1 MRKDTSGSEKIT
13 SVAALLAAAFFWGTT
28 FVAQSLSAGSVGTFT
43 FLALRNILGTIIVSG
58 MIVIRKGLAKGNEK
72 GAEEKQPFGPVLF
85 AGICCGVC
93 LFLGSALQQYGIELY
108 VRDNDT
114 TGTSKA
120 SFITSMYVVLVPL
133 FSVFF
138 KKKPGKKIWISVAI
152 CVAGLYLL
160 CLSGGMKLTRGD
172 IFELLCALG
181 FSIQIMVVDHFSSRL
196 SALKLSA
203 MEFAATAIIATV
215 CMFLFEKPDMASVM
229 AAMPAIIFAAVFS
242 NSIAY
247 TCQIYGQKRVRPAIA
262 SMIMCLESV
271 FGVLSGW
278 LILHENLS
286 LRQVGGC
293 ALIFMALLLT
303 SKET

>member
-1 MRKDTSGSEKIT
+1 MRKDTSGSENIA

-43 FLALRNILGTIIVSG
+43 FLALRNILGTVIVSG
-58 MIVIRKGLAKGNEK
+58 MIVIKKAFSKGNDNEPK
-72 GAEEKQPFGPVLF
+72 EKQPFGPILI

-93 LFLGSALQQYGIELY
+93 LFLGSALQQHGIELY

-120 SFITSMYVVLVPL
+120 SFITAMYVVLVPV
-133 FSVFF
+133 FSIFF
-138 KKKPGKKIWISVAI
+138 KKKPGKMIWISVAI

-160 CLSGGMKLTRGD
+160 CLSGGMKFTRGD

-181 FSIQIMVVDHFSSRL
+181 FSIQIMVVDHFSGRM
-196 SALKLSA
+196 SALQLSA
-203 MEFAATAIIATV
+203 MQFAATAVIATV
-215 CMFLFEKPDMASVM
+215 CMFIFERPDMASIM
-229 AAMPAIIFAAVFS
+229 AAMPAILYAAVFS

-293 ALIFMALLLT
+293 ALIFIALLLT
-303 SKET
+303 SGDT